1 MRDAHK
7 MPSENK
13 SLPPLKQ
20 HTAEQ
25 QTIHLCAQPPNSL
38 HDATCLI
45 SVCPSSWLPL
55 LALGCAI
62 AIAIAFSEGVVTLS

>member
-13 SLPPLKQ
+13 SLPPLKKHRGKQ
-20 HTAEQ
+20 FIYVPSRQA
-25 QTIHLCAQPPNSL
+25 PNSL

-45 SVCPSSWLPL
+45 SVCPSSCLPL
-55 LALGCAI
+55 FALGC